1 MSKSILSSLMFAAA
15 LLGLASRG
23 FAQVDA
29 NECLVEFHDA
39 NGTIP
44 DRSPLCAPATGGSC
58 VFNLMLCVNQPDQDG
73 TCTPATFGKQKFRA
87 KGHCGPVGKLR
98 VQPSGSD
105 RVCGTMTGIKV
116 RAKGTKPGKCT
127 IRAAVRS
134 GKTAARTD
142 VDKVVLT
149 CMPQPAQCS
158 TSTTSTSTTST
169 STSTTSTSTTS
180 TTIP

>member
-1 MSKSILSSLMFAAA
+1 MTKSVLSSVMFAAA
-15 LLGLASRG
+15 LLAFTSRG
-23 FAQVDA
+23 FAQVD
-29 NECLVEFHDA
+29 ECLVEFHDA
-39 NGTIP
+39 DGSIADNGAV
-44 DRSPLCAPATGGSC
+44 CATATGQSC
-58 VFNLMLCVNQPDQDG
+58 VFNLMLCVNQPDA
-73 TCTPATFGKQKFRA
+73 TCTAATFGKQKFRA

-116 RAKGTKPGKCT
+116 RTKGTKPGKCT

-149 CMPQPAQCS
+149 CMPQAAQCPS
-158 TSTTSTSTTST
+158 TTTSTSTTST
-169 STSTTSTSTTS
+169 STTTTTS
-180 TTIP
+180 TTLP

>member
-1 MSKSILSSLMFAAA
+1 MTKSLLLSLTIAAA
-15 LLGLASRG
+15 LLGAASTS
-23 FAQVDA
+23 FAQAAD
-29 NECLVEFHDA
+29 ECLVEFHDA
-39 NGTIP
+39 NGTIA
-44 DRSPLCAPATGGSC
+44 DNGTLCATATGQSC
-58 VFNLMLCVNQPDQDG
+58 VFNLMLCVNQPDG

-98 VQPSGSD
+98 VQPTGAD
-105 RVCGTMTGIKV
+105 RVCGTPTGIKV

-134 GKTAARTD
+134 GKIAARTD

-149 CMPQPAQCS
+149 CMPSTAQCPSTTTS

-169 STSTTSTSTTS
+169 STTTTTS